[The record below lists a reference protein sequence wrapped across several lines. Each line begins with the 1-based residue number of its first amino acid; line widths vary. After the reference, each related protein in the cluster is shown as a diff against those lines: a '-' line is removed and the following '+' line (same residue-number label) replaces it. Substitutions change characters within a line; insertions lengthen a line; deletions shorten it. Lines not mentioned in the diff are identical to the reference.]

1 MRILPQ
7 LNQQYVYFLP
17 HPCYT
22 VYERRLDMDQ
32 AKIGKFI
39 AERRK
44 TAGLT
49 QMQLAEMLG
58 ITDRAVSKWE
68 RGLSLPDA
76 GIMLDLCNILKIT
89 VNDLLTGE
97 VVKMENYNEE
107 MEKNLLELVKQ
118 KERSDKYLLRLEIV
132 MGCISVAV
140 MLGLCIV
147 AAYAPIEDW
156 LRITLILIGLAPLV
170 IAAPFML
177 RIEQTAGYYQ
187 CRHCGHRY
195 VPSYG
200 SVFMA
205 MHAGRTRYMKCPEC
219 GKWSWQKKVL
229 NKE

>member
-1 MRILPQ
+1 MFT
-7 LNQQYVYFLP
+7 FLP
-17 HPCYT
+17 GNAILIT
-22 VYERRLDMDQ
+22 KGGFIVDQ

-39 AERRK
+39 AGRRK
-44 TAGLT
+44 EAGLT
-49 QMQLAEMLG
+49 QMQLAERLG
-58 ITDRAVSKWE
+58 VTDRAVSKWE

-76 GIMLDLCNILKIT
+76 AIMLDLCGILKIT

-107 MEKNLLELVKQ
+107 MEKNLLEMVEQ

-140 MLGLCIV
+140 MLGLVIV
-147 AAYAPIEDW
+147 ASYAPMEDW
-156 LRITLILIGLAPLV
+156 LRTVLVLIGFAPLL
-170 IAAPFML
+170 IATPFML

-200 SVFMA
+200 SVFIA
-205 MHAGRTRYMKCPEC
+205 MHTGRTRYMKCPEC
-219 GKWSWQKKVL
+219 GKYTWQKKVL
-229 NKE
+229 SKDE